1 MQLRVDSGERIS
13 LTEHREVLILA
24 ESEGVTITW
33 SRYGPGER
41 GPDPHVHR
49 EHLDAFYV
57 LDGEVTF
64 EVGPD
69 AQTITAGPGGFAAVP
84 ANVVHSFV
92 NAGAEEARW
101 LNFHAPDTRFAEYL
115 RALRDGRDASFFDSF
130 DPPPDGGLPAS
141 DVLVAGPG
149 EGVKAALPE
158 LWVAD
163 GDAALD
169 GAPKGERYTFH
180 HVGERADLVVCVV
193 APR

>member
-24 ESEGVTITW
+24 ESDGVTITW

-57 LDGEVTF
+57 LEGELTF

-69 AQTITAGPGGFAAVP
+69 AQAIRLGQRGFAVVP

-92 NAGAEEARW
+92 NASSAEARW
-101 LNFHAPDTRFAEYL
+101 LNFHAPDTGFAAYL
-115 RALRDGRDASFFDSF
+115 RALRDGTDASFFDSF
-130 DPPPDGGLPAS
+130 DPPADGGLPAS
-141 DVLVAGPG
+141 EVLVAGPG
-149 EGVKAALPE
+149 EGLKAALPE

-163 GDAALD
+163 GGAALD
-169 GAPKGERYTFH
+169 GAPSGDRYTFH
-180 HVGERADLVVCVV
+180 HAGDRADLTVGVV

>member
-24 ESEGVTITW
+24 ESDGVTITW

-57 LDGEVTF
+57 LEGEVTF
-64 EVGPD
+64 VVGPD
-69 AQTITAGPGGFAAVP
+69 AETITLGPGGFAAVP

-92 NAGAEEARW
+92 NASGAEARW

-115 RALRDGRDASFFDSF
+115 RALRDGRDASFFDTF
-130 DPPPDGGLPAS
+130 DPPAGGGRPAS
-141 DVLVAGPG
+141 EVLVVDRGA
-149 EGVKAALPE
+149 GVKAALPE
-158 LWVAD
+158 LWMAD

-169 GAPKGERYTFH
+169 GAPKGDHYTFH
-180 HVGERADLVVCVV
+180 HAGDHDDLAVVVV
-193 APR
+193 APS